1 MSINSDMTI
10 FDDDAS
16 YESNPFHMC
25 KDCRLEVPVHL
36 SRKWPL
42 STFSRN
48 NAANASSC
56 SESQITELANEID
69 SILAYLQKAEVR
81 SIYLLYITT
90 TEPAADVA
98 AVAAAASKSKS
109 KDDTS
114 PVDDNAT
121 EAAIIISSP
130 DAADS

>member
-10 FDDDAS
+10 FDDDAG

-25 KDCRLEVPVHL
+25 KDCRLEVPAHL

-69 SILAYLQKAEVR
+69 SILAYLQKAEV
-81 SIYLLYITT
+81 SDNCLLYVLIQ
-90 TEPAADVA
+90 
-98 AVAAAASKSKS
+98 KYC
-109 KDDTS
+109 
-114 PVDDNAT
+114 
-121 EAAIIISSP
+121 
-130 DAADS
+130 